1 MSKIVLG
8 AVVEGIST
16 RSDGSF
22 KIVVGTQE
30 IDRSQVADLF
40 ALTNRFCKVL
50 ITDRNISPIEEQLVE
65 NERIHGG
72 KKAKT
77 PAQRLRSVMFRIH
90 EQQGLSQ
97 EFDQFYGNE
106 MERLIDQYKQ
116 SLND

>member
-1 MSKIVLG
+1 MSKIILG

-22 KIVVGTQE
+22 KIVIGTQE
-30 IDRSQVADLF
+30 IERSQVADLF
-40 ALTNRFCKVL
+40 ALTNKFCKVL
-50 ITDRNISPIEEQLVE
+50 VTDANINPIEEKLIE
-65 NERIHGG
+65 NERLMGG

-77 PAQRLRSVMFRIH
+77 QAQRLKSVLFRVH

-97 EFDQFYGNE
+97 EFDQFYHSE
-106 MERLIDQYKQ
+106 MEKLIDQYKD